1 MFLLQAEVDALIEMV
16 SKLKNEKEVYKVQVK
31 HLVQLINTPKV
42 KTINGTTSTGGVA
55 LDKRN
60 IPPKELSV
68 PLVVDGVPLRPNSRN
83 NAMGLHIS
91 EQATP
96 VTTPGDDGVDLAR
109 AMYKLIS
116 GNRCSRS
123 STVTTFVPSSPDDTA
138 SVNDLRDVLSD
149 EKGGGAGGI
158 SYDNSKPVSPTCPVD
173 NLNGHQLISH
183 SNGIRIS
190 PSAMATLKESIQAL
204 QFNNVDRN
212 SLSPHSGTD
221 EFPKFVQCIPDID
234 VTSHNNNTRAASHS
248 LGEAIVP
255 SVYNGSTEQ
264 NECQGSELVDL
275 GKGNT
280 DIGMEEMMMT
290 DGQPI
295 RPTKEKSKKK
305 NREKLNFIVYI

>member
-1 MFLLQAEVDALIEMV
+1 MDALIEMV

-42 KTINGTTSTGGVA
+42 KAINGTTSNAACSAA

-68 PLVVDGVPLRPNSRN
+68 PVVIDGVPLRACANSNSRN

-91 EQATP
+91 EQPTP
-96 VTTPGDDGVDLAR
+96 TTPGEEGGVDLAR
-109 AMYKLIS
+109 TMYKLIS

-123 STVTTFVPSSPDDTA
+123 STVTTFVPSSPDDIA
-138 SVNDLRDVLSD
+138 SVNDLRDMLEEKAISD
-149 EKGGGAGGI
+149 KSNNG
-158 SYDNSKPVSPTCPVD
+158 SSKPLSPTSCPVD
-173 NLNGHQLISH
+173 NSNGHQLINH
-183 SNGIRIS
+183 TNGIRIS
-190 PSAMATLKESIQAL
+190 QSAMATLKDSIQAL
-204 QFNNVDRN
+204 QFNNMDRN
-212 SLSPHSGTD
+212 SLSPHSAD
-221 EFPKFVQCIPDID
+221 EFPKFVQCVPELDI
-234 VTSHNNNTRAASHS
+234 TGTTHSNNRASS

-275 GKGNT
+275 GQGATNDMEDT
-280 DIGMEEMMMT
+280 DR
-290 DGQPI
+290 QSI
-295 RPTKEKSKKK
+295 RPKEKSKKK